1 MSFPKNS
8 FSLKKLYAD
17 CIDEEGNC
25 IIVYHAILNFH
36 FLRFYYSSLIFS
48 DSTNRI
54 IERSTFNNTK
64 VHISADEM
72 ILIQKSLK
80 LEGIWKNQSGGI
92 LLHLYKDSHDKEL
105 IWNCH
110 HPKTLTEINYKGF
123 IYKGLGYAETLTL
136 YFNPWK
142 LPIDKLYW
150 GRYLSSNDTIIWIQ
164 WKGVFPLNK
173 LFYNSLEYNDALI
186 EDNIIVFG
194 KGEFQLAFSKISTI
208 RKGKL
213 SQVLNKMP
221 WLKALFKRSI
231 LGSIENKYKA
241 RSVFS
246 RNNDFLSEGWSLYES
261 VIWKY

>member
-1 MSFPKNS
+1 MSLPKNS

-25 IIVYHAILNFH
+25 IIVYHAILDFH
-36 FLRFYYSSLIFS
+36 FIRFYYSSLIFS
-48 DSTNRI
+48 DSKNRV

-64 VHISADEM
+64 VYISADE
-72 ILIQKSLK
+72 INLVQKSLK
-80 LEGIWKNQSGGI
+80 LEGTWKNQSKGI
-92 LLHLYKDSHDKEL
+92 LLNLYKDSQNKEL

-110 HPKTLTEINYKGF
+110 HPKTLTEINFKGL

-136 YFNPWK
+136 SFNPWK

-150 GRYLSSNDTIIWIQ
+150 GRYLSSTETVIWIQ
-164 WKGVFPLNK
+164 WKGVFPLNR
-173 LFYNSLEYNDALI
+173 LFYNNFEYNDALI
-186 EDNIIVFG
+186 EDGIIVFG
-194 KGEFQLAFSKISTI
+194 NDEFQLVFNNISTI

-213 SQVLNKMP
+213 SEVLNKLP

-246 RNNDFLSEGWSLYES
+246 RNNEILSEGWSLYET
-261 VIWKY
+261 VIWKH